1 MNRWNMDRFKQEIT
15 ERPHHTSGGVHAPH
29 RKNTAGAESVRMPP
43 PAEVYI
49 PMQMHIGAPCTPT
62 VKVGETVLVG
72 QVIGDSDRPFSAPI
86 HASVSGK
93 VKDIRKIALGG
104 GGMAEAVV
112 ILSDGQMTPIP
123 VSPPKVENVADFV
136 AAVRACGLVG
146 LGGAGF
152 PTHIKLNVPEGKKI
166 DTLLINAAECEPYL
180 TADNREI
187 IEDSWAVMSGIYAVK
202 NMLDIHRVLIC
213 IEDNKPKAIQILKE
227 IASSSADEKDEV
239 RVLSLHATYP
249 QGAEKV
255 LIKAATGRE
264 VPPGKLPADVGCVVM
279 NVTSVAVLSRY
290 LKTGMPL
297 TEKRLTVDG
306 GAIAE
311 PKNVIVPIGTAVS
324 DVIDFCG
331 GFREEPGKVLFGG
344 PMMGIALDDLCV
356 PVVKNNN
363 GITALTREEAAPRP
377 VTACIRCGRCMAA
390 CPMRL
395 SPLMLER
402 AVARGDKEAL
412 ARYDVMSCME
422 CGCCAF
428 TCPASRPLVQ
438 AMRLGKALLREK
450 K

>member
-1 MNRWNMDRFKQEIT
+1 MNRLEQIILEK
-15 ERPHHTSGGVHAPH
+15 PHRTHGGVHAPH
-29 RKNTAGAESVRMPP
+29 RKNTALTESVRMPA
-43 PAEVYI
+43 PATVRI
-49 PMQMHIGAPCTPT
+49 PMQMHIGAPCVPT
-62 VKVGETVLVG
+62 VKVGDEVLVG
-72 QVIGDSDRPFSAPI
+72 QLIGDSDRPFSAPI
-86 HASVSGK
+86 HASVSGT
-93 VKDIRKIALGG
+93 VKEITKIALGG
-104 GGMAEAVV
+104 GGVSEAVV
-112 ILSDGQMTPIP
+112 IASDGKMTPIP
-123 VSPPKVENVADFV
+123 IAPPKVENTEDFV
-136 AAVRACGLVG
+136 KAVRACGLVG

-152 PTHIKLNVPEGKKI
+152 PTHIKLNVPQGKKV
-166 DTLLINAAECEPYL
+166 DTLLINGAECEPYL

-187 IEDSWAVMSGIYAVK
+187 LEDSWAVMSGIYAVK
-202 NMLDIHRVLIC
+202 NMLGIHRVLIC
-213 IEDNKPKAIQILKE
+213 IEDNKPKAIEVLKE

-264 VPPGKLPADVGCVVM
+264 VPPGKLPADVGCIVM
-279 NVTSVAVLSRY
+279 NVTSVAVLSRF

-306 GAIAE
+306 GAIAA

-324 DVIDFCG
+324 EVIDFCG

-344 PMMGIALDDLCV
+344 PMMGIALNDLHV

-363 GITALTREEAAPRP
+363 GIIALTREEAESRKA
-377 VTACIRCGRCMAA
+377 TACIRCGRCMAA
-390 CPMRL
+390 CPMLL

-402 AVARGDKEAL
+402 AVARGDREAL
-412 ARYDVMSCME
+412 TRYDVMSCME

-428 TCPASRPLVQ
+428 SCPASRPLVQ